1 MTRRTPLMRVLMS
14 IRARVAVSAALVLLV
29 FVALTAAALDRAFR
43 ESALEARQ
51 ERLLG
56 QLYVLMAAAE
66 LDPSGKVVM
75 PSALNEPRFGL
86 PGSGLYANIAD
97 LNAHSEWQSNSTIGL
112 DIPFERVLTPGEQ
125 RFSEMR
131 DRHGRPYFVLGF
143 GVKWQIGRKH
153 IVLTFSVAED
163 EQAFL
168 NQIQRYRRA
177 LWGWLGGMACLLIVT
192 QFLVLRWGLQ
202 PLRRVV
208 RELREVE
215 GGQRDHL
222 AEDYPDELVG
232 LTRNL
237 NDMLGRERAQQQRY
251 RDALGD
257 LAHSL
262 KTPLAVLRNA
272 VVENDPAMAHTVTE
286 QLGRMDQI
294 VQYQLQRASTAGS
307 SSLQPPILLRPDI
320 DKIVGSLS
328 KVYADKAV
336 NIALD
341 VATDLQARIDQGDL
355 YELVGNLLDN
365 ACKFSKG
372 QVNLAMASS
381 PKRLTIVIEDNGPG
395 VADAEAIFAR
405 GGRIDERAPGHGL
418 GLALVKDI
426 VTAYG
431 GTLDV
436 GRSKRLGG
444 ACFTVNLNIVAGA

>member
-43 ESALEARQ
+43 ESALEARR

-66 LDPSGKVVM
+66 LNPSGQVVM

-112 DIPFERVLTPGEQ
+112 DVPFERVLTPGEQ

-131 DRHGRPYFVLGF
+131 DRLGRPYFVLGF
-143 GVKWQIGRKH
+143 GVKWQVGRKH
-153 IVLTFSVAED
+153 IVLTFSVSED

-168 NQIQRYRRA
+168 NQIQQYRHA
-177 LWGWLGGMACLLIVT
+177 LWGWLGGMALLLIVT
-192 QFLVLRWGLQ
+192 QFFVLRWGLQ

-215 GGQRDHL
+215 SGQRDHL
-222 AEDYPDELVG
+222 AEDYPDELIG

-272 VVENDPAMAHTVTE
+272 VADNDPAMDKTVTE

-307 SSLQPPILLRPDI
+307 STLQPPIALRPDV
-320 DKIVGSLS
+320 DKIVSSLN
-328 KVYADKAV
+328 KVYADKGV
-336 NIALD
+336 QIQVE
-341 VATDLQARIDQGDL
+341 VAASLQARIDQGDL

-365 ACKFSKG
+365 ACKFSQG
-372 QVNLAMASS
+372 RVSLSMSTT
-381 PKRLTIVIEDNGPG
+381 PKRLTIQIEDDGPG
-395 VADAEAIFAR
+395 VADADAIFAR
-405 GGRIDERAPGHGL
+405 GGRADERAPGHGL

-431 GTLDV
+431 GALDV
-436 GRSKRLGG
+436 SRSQSLGG
-444 ACFTVNLNIVAGA
+444 ACFTVILNSAAGH